1 MMAANPSPR
10 ETDMEIRVL
19 FADDHQVF
27 HDCVKA
33 LFEPHES
40 IRIIAT
46 AGDGRTTVKL
56 ARELKPDVVVMD
68 LSMPLLN
75 GIDATRQILTENAEA
90 KVLVLSSH
98 KDRKT
103 IVSALKAG
111 ARGYMVK
118 EAAIRELVQAIE
130 AVAAGRMYLSS
141 HIIDK
146 VLDALLVEE
155 DASSPDAS
163 PLDRLSVREREIL
176 QLLAEG
182 KNAREISHILSVS
195 QKTIESHRQNIMQK
209 LGAEKISDLTRIAIR
224 EGLTTL

>member
-1 MMAANPSPR
+1 M
-10 ETDMEIRVL
+10 DIKVL

-33 LFEPHES
+33 LFEPHEC

-46 AGDGRTTVKL
+46 ASDGRATVKL
-56 ARELKPDVVVMD
+56 ARELNPDVVVMD

-75 GIDATRQILTENAEA
+75 GIDATQQILAENPDA

-103 IVSALKAG
+103 IVSAIKAG

-118 EAAIRELVQAIE
+118 EAAIGELIQAIE

-155 DASSPDAS
+155 GSQEETS
-163 PLDRLSVREREIL
+163 PLDRLSTREREIL

-182 KNAREISHILSVS
+182 KNAREIAKIISLS
-195 QKTIESHRQNIMQK
+195 QKTVESHRQNLMQK
-209 LGAEKISDLTRIAIR
+209 LGAETISDLTRIAIR

>member
-1 MMAANPSPR
+1 
-10 ETDMEIRVL
+10 MEIKVL

-46 AGDGRTTVKL
+46 AGDGRTAVKL

-75 GIDATRQILTENAEA
+75 GLDATHQILAENAET

-103 IVSALKAG
+103 IVSAMKAG

-118 EAAIRELVQAIE
+118 EAAIGELVQAIE

-155 DASSPDAS
+155 SSQPETS
-163 PLDRLSVREREIL
+163 PFDRLSTREREIL

-182 KNAREISHILSVS
+182 KNAREIAQILTIS